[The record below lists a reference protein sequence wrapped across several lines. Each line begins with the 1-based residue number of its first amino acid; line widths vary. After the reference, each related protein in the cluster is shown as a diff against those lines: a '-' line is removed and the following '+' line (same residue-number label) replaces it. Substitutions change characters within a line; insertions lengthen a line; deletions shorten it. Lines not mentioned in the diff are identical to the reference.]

1 MKVIILNHFLLGK
14 YPKLYIIYRIIHL
27 ENKLKWIKWK
37 YNLNNK
43 KFKIRMAQN
52 IIEQLGI
59 SFSFPKKEHHIHF
72 FPCFVF

>member
-27 ENKLKWIKWK
+27 QNKLKGIKWK

-43 KFKIRMAQN
+43 KFKTRMAQN
-52 IIEQLGI
+52 SNRAVGDFLP
-59 SFSFPKKEHHIHF
+59 FPKK
-72 FPCFVF
+72 